1 MMQLGSRL
9 DPSRSAAAMTTPP
22 DPEARRAGSAVTDA
36 IVEIVSRVPTTTETP
51 LANPDDRVR
60 ELARHAARRAAVISG
75 GLALPPGPLGVLT
88 LVPDLIAIWQIQ
100 SQLVADIAGARGR
113 SGTLTREQ
121 MMYCLFRH
129 AASQMLRDVVV
140 RTGQRA
146 VVHRLTLSTVQ
157 AIATQLGIQVSQQ
170 LIAKTASRWIPGLG
184 AAAVAAYAW
193 WDTERVARAADA
205 LFSREIEVDALP
217 ILPVEETARGRAL
230 RTAGSQ

>member
-1 MMQLGSRL
+1 MEDSRDAGRRLATQLAGDGLRGVL
-9 DPSRSAAAMTTPP
+9 VFGQGVAIN
-22 DPEARRAGSAVTDA
+22 GSAML
-36 IVEIVSRVPTTTETP
+36 EGMTETFG
-51 LANPDDRVR
+51 PDV
-60 ELARHAARRAAVISG
+60 VISG
-75 GLALPPGPLGVLT
+75 GLALPPGPLGVLP